1 MPDGGIANG
10 QSFVMNLRK
19 DKFSDIRVRQAL
31 SYLFNFEWSRESL
44 FYGQYARINSF
55 WENSDLAATGMPSAE
70 EMVLLS
76 PLEGDL
82 PAGVLTKVAV
92 MAPVSGTKPM
102 DRANLRKANALLD
115 EAGWPVGD
123 DGLRRNAN
131 GHTLKIEII
140 EDSAAF
146 DRIVLPFVENMKA
159 AGIEAEY
166 DRIDPA
172 QYTDRTRNYD
182 FDIITDQ
189 FPMSYEPSSGLKQY
203 FGSETADESVFNS
216 MGLKSP
222 AVDALIEQVVA
233 AENKSDLKVAVNAL
247 DRTLRAYNF
256 WIPQWYNDQHRVA
269 YWDMYEH
276 PDEIAPYDLGYLD
289 YWWYNE
295 DKARALKDA
304 GFLR

>member
-1 MPDGGIANG
+1 
-10 QSFVMNLRK
+10 V
-19 DKFSDIRVRQAL
+19 
-31 SYLFNFEWSRESL
+31 FEWSRESL

-70 EMVLLS
+70 EMVLLP
-76 PLEGDL
+76 PLESDL

-115 EAGWPVGD
+115 EAGWRVGD
-123 DGLRRNAN
+123 DGLRRNADGN
-131 GHTLKIEII
+131 TLKIEII

-203 FGSETADESVFNS
+203 FGSVTADEGS
-216 MGLKSP
+216 
-222 AVDALIEQVVA
+222 
-233 AENKSDLKVAVNAL
+233 
-247 DRTLRAYNF
+247 
-256 WIPQWYNDQHRVA
+256 
-269 YWDMYEH
+269 
-276 PDEIAPYDLGYLD
+276 YDIG
-289 YWWYNE
+289 N
-295 DKARALKDA
+295 
-304 GFLR
+304 